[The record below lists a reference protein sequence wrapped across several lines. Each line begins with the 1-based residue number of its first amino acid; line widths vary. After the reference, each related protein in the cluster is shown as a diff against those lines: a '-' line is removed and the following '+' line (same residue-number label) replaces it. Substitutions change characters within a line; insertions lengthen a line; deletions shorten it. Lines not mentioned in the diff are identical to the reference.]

1 MSAAV
6 CGKRASS
13 FFEEQQHSPHAGT
26 PPPSKRARFRAGGGG
41 GSPSPPRPRGGGSGD
56 PALVAA
62 IHARFPSV
70 SLEFIEKALEEGGND
85 FDLATK
91 YLLNFHAQSAECDA
105 ANGYQSPNGMTTEDQ
120 VPAEDIL
127 VDNVVAAPVD
137 SVPWAENLPSSST
150 QWSEVLVKEMMSA
163 SNTDDAKA
171 RASGV
176 LEVFE
181 RAMTSRIGAEA
192 LQNFQKENSVYK
204 EQFEAVIRENAIL
217 KKAVAIQHE
226 RQKEQDER
234 SQELQQLKQLVV
246 QYQEQVRS
254 LEVNNYALSMHLRQA
269 QQGSSIPGHFQRDI
283 F

>member
-13 FFEEQQHSPHAGT
+13 FFEEQQQHSPHAGT
-26 PPPSKRARFRAGGGG
+26 PPPSKRARFRAAGGGG
-41 GSPSPPRPRGGGSGD
+41 SGSPSPPRARGGGGD

-62 IHARFPSV
+62 VRARFPSV

-91 YLLNFHAQSAECDA
+91 YLLNLHAQSAECDA
-105 ANGYQSPNGMTTEDQ
+105 AHGYQSPNGMTTEDQ
-120 VPAEDIL
+120 VPTEGTF
-127 VDNVVAAPVD
+127 VDNEVAAPVD
-137 SVPWAENLPSSST
+137 SVPWPENLPSSST
-150 QWSEVLVKEMMSA
+150 QWSEVLVNEMSRA
-163 SNTDDAKA
+163 SNMDDAKA
-171 RASGV
+171 CASKV
-176 LEVFE
+176 LEFFQ
-181 RAMTSRIGAEA
+181 SRISAEA
-192 LQNFQKENSVYK
+192 LQNFQKENLIYK

-246 QYQEQVRS
+246 QYQEKVRS

-269 QQGSSIPGHFQRDI
+269 QQGSSIPGHFNRDI

>member
-1 MSAAV
+1 ML
-6 CGKRASS
+6 
-13 FFEEQQHSPHAGT
+13 FQ
-26 PPPSKRARFRAGGGG
+26 
-41 GSPSPPRPRGGGSGD
+41 
-56 PALVAA
+56 
-62 IHARFPSV
+62 
-70 SLEFIEKALEEGGND
+70 FIEKALEEGGND

-120 VPAEDIL
+120 VPAEGIL

-192 LQNFQKENSVYK
+192 LQNFQKENLVYK

>member
-26 PPPSKRARFRAGGGG
+26 PPPSKRARFRAGGGS
-41 GSPSPPRPRGGGSGD
+41 GSPSPPRARGGGD
-56 PALVAA
+56 PGLVAA
-62 IHARFPSV
+62 VRARFPSV
-70 SLEFIEKALEEGGND
+70 SLQFIEKALEEGGNN

-91 YLLNFHAQSAECDA
+91 YLLNLHAQSAECDA
-105 ANGYQSPNGMTTEDQ
+105 AHGYQSPDGMTTEDQ
-120 VPAEDIL
+120 VPTEGIF
-127 VDNVVAAPVD
+127 VDNEVDAPVD
-137 SVPWAENLPSSST
+137 SVPWPENLPSSST
-150 QWSEVLVKEMMSA
+150 QWSEVLMNEMSCA

-171 RASGV
+171 RASKV
-176 LEVFE
+176 LEFFQ
-181 RAMTSRIGAEA
+181 SRICAEA
-192 LQNFQKENSVYK
+192 LQNFQKENSIYK

-217 KKAVAIQHE
+217 KKAFAIQHE

-246 QYQEQVRS
+246 QYQEKVRS

-269 QQGSSIPGHFQRDI
+269 QQGSSIPGHFNRDI

>member
-6 CGKRASS
+6 CGKRTSS
-13 FFEEQQHSPHAGT
+13 FCEEQQHSPHAGSPT
-26 PPPSKRARFRAGGGG
+26 PSKRARFRAGGGG
-41 GSPSPPRPRGGGSGD
+41 SPSPPRARGGSGD
-56 PALVAA
+56 PGLVAA
-62 IHARFPSV
+62 IRARFPSV

-91 YLLNFHAQSAECDA
+91 YLLNLPAESVKCEA
-105 ANGYQSPNGMTTEDQ
+105 AHGYQSPNGMTTEDQ
-120 VPAEDIL
+120 VPTEGIL
-127 VDNVVAAPVD
+127 VDNEVAAPVD
-137 SVPWAENLPSSST
+137 SVPWAENLLSSST
-150 QWSEVLVKEMMSA
+150 QWSEIVVNEMLSA
-163 SNTDDAKA
+163 CNTDDAKS
-171 RASGV
+171 RASRV

-192 LQNFQKENSVYK
+192 LQSLQKENSVYK
-204 EQFEAVIRENAIL
+204 EQFEAVIRENTIL

-234 SQELQQLKQLVV
+234 SQELQQLRQLVV

-269 QQGSSIPGHFQRDI
+269 QQGSSIPGHFHRDI